1 MMSIRRAFLATAS
14 AAALVG
20 MTAGLLPA
28 TAHAQA
34 YPDRPIRLVVPY
46 AAGGGTDAIARV
58 IAQGM
63 TEQLGQQLVVENN
76 GTAGG
81 NVATAQA
88 AKADP
93 DGYTLLMANQGPM
106 TVNPHL
112 FKNVKIDPLTAFDPV
127 TLIAE
132 APLVVVVPEG
142 SPFTN
147 FQALVEKAKSN
158 PGGLTYGSAGNGSAS
173 HLATLLLAQ
182 TAGLDMVHVP
192 YKGAGPAITDLIGG
206 RLDFM
211 ITTLPSVVGF
221 LDSGK
226 AKPLAVTMQERS
238 ARLPEV
244 PTIAESGF
252 PNYLAAAW
260 YGFAVPKGTPPEIV
274 AKLREATV
282 AATKTDTVKR
292 SLDVEG
298 AVVIGN
304 TPEEFGT
311 FMQGEFAALGRA
323 DQDDRADHG
332 LNCAT
337 SRNVA
342 DLSGTVR
349 EASNVE
355 LGLRSRAMW
364 SAGWWWWRSAGCS
377 CCSGASW
384 RWARS
389 FRMGPGYFPTI
400 LSWLMV
406 ALGGGDGRA
415 GLAGAAPGGCVRRG
429 AVARP
434 GADRRGH
441 AVLRAGLARAG
452 PAAGAAGGGARHR
465 LGQPLR
471 QPQGLGR
478 PGPGH
483 RRVLLGPVHQGAG
496 PAAAADR
503 PLAAAAA
510 YWSPPPPPP
519 APAPAPATAA
529 PAQ

>member
-1 MMSIRRAFLATAS
+1 M
-14 AAALVG
+14 
-20 MTAGLLPA
+20 
-28 TAHAQA
+28 
-34 YPDRPIRLVVPY
+34 PY

-147 FQALVEKAKSN
+147 FQALVDQAKSN

-252 PNYLAAAW
+252 PDYLAAAW
-260 YGFAVPKGTPPEIV
+260 YGFAVPEGH
-274 AKLREATV
+274 
-282 AATKTDTVKR
+282 AAGDRGQAARGDR
-292 SLDVEG
+292 SRHQDRYRQAQPGCRGCGRDRQHARGVRQLHAG
-298 AVVIGN
+298 RI
-304 TPEEFGT
+304 
-311 FMQGEFAALGRA
+311 AALGRA
-323 DQDDRADHG
+323 DQDNRADHG
-332 LNCAT
+332 LSCG
-337 SRNVA
+337 S
-342 DLSGTVR
+342 L
-349 EASNVE
+349 EKK
-355 LGLRSRAMW
+355 RSTNT
-364 SAGWWWWRSAGCS
+364 G
-377 CCSGASW
+377 
-384 RWARS
+384 
-389 FRMGPGYFPTI
+389 
-400 LSWLMV
+400 
-406 ALGGGDGRA
+406 
-415 GLAGAAPGGCVRRG
+415 
-429 AVARP
+429 
-434 GADRRGH
+434 
-441 AVLRAGLARAG
+441 
-452 PAAGAAGGGARHR
+452 
-465 LGQPLR
+465 
-471 QPQGLGR
+471 
-478 PGPGH
+478 
-483 RRVLLGPVHQGAG
+483 
-496 PAAAADR
+496 
-503 PLAAAAA
+503 
-510 YWSPPPPPP
+510 
-519 APAPAPATAA
+519 
-529 PAQ
+529 